1 MKLSDRLAL
10 LASLVPQ
17 GSVAADVGTDHGFL
31 PIYLRQTGIC
41 PKVVLSDVNPGP
53 LEKARE
59 NIARLA
65 PELPA
70 ESWDIR
76 LGSGLET
83 LKTGEADTVI
93 IAGMGGRLIRSLLEE
108 EPKKTAA
115 VKRFLLQ
122 PRSSA
127 GELRQWLLERG
138 FTIEEDIL
146 VEEREFLC
154 QVMAVV
160 PPALER
166 GDFPERKAGR
176 PQYSALAWGNLG
188 WEISPLWFRRKDPLL
203 AEFLQR
209 KLQKQ
214 EEITEAI
221 RTKGGEEQGKALRQ
235 AEGKL
240 RTLNV
245 LLQKAEN
252 LLAKESAKKQNVG
265 PNDDA
270 KKEKEQHMAMD
281 FKEFIQLLNNIAPKE
296 MAEDWDN
303 SGMQINMGAPEVR
316 KVLVALEITGDVIE
330 EATELGVDMIVTH
343 HPLLFNPLK
352 KITGRTVI
360 GDHIIK
366 LIRRNISVY
375 SSHTNFDKV
384 FGGNND
390 YMAELLGL
398 SRVRRL
404 LSDFNVDE
412 EEVIGRQG
420 ELPKTVTLEEFVNKV
435 KRVLNLKTIKVIGDL
450 ERPVRSVG
458 LCTGSGGAYIEAAR
472 RNGCDVFL
480 TGEVRY
486 HEGIKAK
493 ETNMAVIDAGHFGTE
508 WIFVENFARRLED
521 LVEGKVEVF
530 ASKVKVDPFN
540 EVL

>member
-17 GSVAADVGTDHGFL
+17 GSVAADIGTDHGQL
-31 PIYLRQTGIC
+31 PIYLRLQGIC
-41 PKVVLSDVNPGP
+41 PKVILSDVKTGP

-59 NIARLA
+59 NIAKFA
-65 PELPA
+65 PEEPA
-70 ESWDIR
+70 DSWDIR

-93 IAGMGGRLIRSLLEE
+93 IAGMGGRLIQTLLET
-108 EPKKTAA
+108 EPEKTAQ

-127 GELRQWLLERG
+127 GELRQWLLENG
-138 FTIEEDIL
+138 FTIEEDLL
-146 VEEREFLC
+146 VEERDFLC
-154 QVMAVV
+154 PILAVA
-160 PPALER
+160 PPALQN
-166 GDFPERKAGR
+166 GAFPQRKAGR
-176 PQYSALAWGNLG
+176 PQFEAVAWGNLG
-188 WEISPLWFRRKDPLL
+188 WEISPLWFAQKEPLLLEFLRRKLT
-203 AEFLQR
+203 
-209 KLQKQ
+209 KQ
-214 EEITEAI
+214 EEIRESI
-221 RTKGGEEQGKALRQ
+221 RTGGGEDKAKALRQ
-235 AEGKL
+235 TAARIK
-240 RTLNV
+240 TLNV
-245 LLQKAEN
+245 LLQKAEA
-252 LLAKESAKKQNVG
+252 LQKASAESSAEEDKTGKG
-265 PNDDA
+265 
-270 KKEKEQHMAMD
+270 KEQHNMAMD
-281 FKEFIQLLNNIAPKE
+281 FREFIQVLNNIAPKE

-303 SGMQINMGAPEVR
+303 SGMQINMGGPEVH

-352 KITGRTVI
+352 KITGRTVV

-375 SSHTNFDKV
+375 SSHSNFDKV

-420 ELPKTVTLEEFVNKV
+420 ELAKTVTLEEFVGKV
-435 KRVLNLKTIKVIGDL
+435 KRVLNLKTVKVIGDL

-458 LCTGSGGAYIEAAR
+458 LCTGSGGGFIEAAR

-493 ETNMAVIDAGHFGTE
+493 ETGMAVIDAGHFGTE